1 MAGNFD
7 NKTVFV
13 ETDYN
18 NIILIDP
25 NKLSVKKTNSNPEG
39 YEDRLVDHEDLVM
52 YANLETKIIPRTKLA
67 NGQSFDIINTTIA
80 SFASGDEN
88 LDLNFLKPKNK
99 TVFDSSWTDELTGKD
114 TRKGK
119 GANQKIEYSV
129 TQNGKPQIRSRI
141 DKYEDTQ
148 TLGIKS
154 ITVKITPAGTP
165 VVDIK
170 MTDVQGRTLFQ
181 QGDNSLYSVF
191 FNLPYPAFYLTLK
204 GYYGKA
210 ARFQLVLTQF
220 NASFDPSKG
229 NFEISLKLTGKL
241 NALLFDTTLGN
252 MRHVTKMYPKT
263 YTITKQSSNA
273 GSTKVDITT
282 TLGIQKLKEI
292 YTEYNSKELIGED
305 LWEVV
310 KDNPMTIEGLEN
322 KLANYTQNLNN
333 YLKKGEFSI
342 VNDVADYRDNINNMN
357 DVVYT
362 TTQNK
367 YLDLSKVFV
376 INEMVYAPFKS
387 FISASDRDII
397 KTKIVE
403 ALQGYLE
410 VKLKDNLAFG
420 INGTK
425 VVKDKD
431 NIDVELGGPIPI
443 GNTNWDSKKC

>member
-25 NKLSVKKTNSNPEG
+25 NKLSVRKTINNPDG

-80 SFASGDEN
+80 SFANGDEN

-99 TVFDSSWTDELTGKD
+99 TAFDSSWTDELTGKD

-119 GANQKIEYSV
+119 GVNQKIEYSV
-129 TQNGKPQIRSRI
+129 TQNGKPQIRNRI

-165 VVDIK
+165 IVDIK
-170 MTDVQGRTLFQ
+170 MTDIQGRTLFQ

-191 FNLPYPAFYLTLK
+191 FNLPYPAFYLTIK

-220 NASFDPSKG
+220 TASFEPSKG

-273 GSTKVDITT
+273 GSTKVDVST
-282 TLGIQKLKEI
+282 TLDRKSTRL
-292 YTEYNSKELIGED
+292 NSSH
-305 LWEVV
+305 
-310 KDNPMTIEGLEN
+310 P
-322 KLANYTQNLNN
+322 
-333 YLKKGEFSI
+333 
-342 VNDVADYRDNINNMN
+342 
-357 DVVYT
+357 
-362 TTQNK
+362 
-367 YLDLSKVFV
+367 
-376 INEMVYAPFKS
+376 
-387 FISASDRDII
+387 
-397 KTKIVE
+397 
-403 ALQGYLE
+403 
-410 VKLKDNLAFG
+410 
-420 INGTK
+420 
-425 VVKDKD
+425 
-431 NIDVELGGPIPI
+431 
-443 GNTNWDSKKC
+443 